1 MIIRQKRINLTSFE
15 LTMDSQ
21 VHTIILRFEYTFLT
35 IDPFVLQKIV
45 TLGQETINT
54 TVFTQV
60 DASQMFLM
68 VEQLTRLV
76 LVGEPSKTS
85 SSVGTRSGCV
95 KQLRLA
101 IFTPSLSRT
110 PPHADYSV
118 RVYALED
125 NMAALE
131 VVFRIT

>member
-1 MIIRQKRINLTSFE
+1 M
-15 LTMDSQ
+15 
-21 VHTIILRFEYTFLT
+21 
-35 IDPFVLQKIV
+35 
-45 TLGQETINT
+45 
-54 TVFTQV
+54 
-60 DASQMFLM
+60 
-68 VEQLTRLV
+68 
-76 LVGEPSKTS
+76 VGEPSKAS
-85 SSVGTRSGCV
+85 SSVGGSGSRGGCV

-131 VVFRIT
+131 VRFAESVNKITNITLHIENNCLG

>member
-1 MIIRQKRINLTSFE
+1 
-15 LTMDSQ
+15 
-21 VHTIILRFEYTFLT
+21 
-35 IDPFVLQKIV
+35 
-45 TLGQETINT
+45 
-54 TVFTQV
+54 
-60 DASQMFLM
+60 M

-76 LVGEPSKTS
+76 LVGEPSKAS
-85 SSVGTRSGCV
+85 SSVGSRSGCV

-131 VVFRIT
+131 VVVCRMYFKSNFSFRYMGNPRFLD